1 MQRCRTESK
10 TFDLAIPAIGGIA
23 MSISIKRHPRLVA
36 LFLMLSA
43 AVLSLNIAT
52 SAQDNSKCKTE
63 PQKINQAMDQSATLT
78 ATLIDAEKNDM
89 EKTATVQVKVT
100 GVNLIDPAMSN
111 KRPTKGQGHLHY
123 QIDGGPVIATTTP
136 KLSFHEL
143 TSGKHKIMVMLANN
157 DHSPAGPQQTL
168 EVTVP

>member
-1 MQRCRTESK
+1 
-10 TFDLAIPAIGGIA
+10 

-52 SAQDNSKCKTE
+52 SAQDKSKTE

-78 ATLIDAEKNDM
+78 AALIDAEKNAM

-143 TSGKHKIMVMLANN
+143 TSGKHKIIVMLANN

>member
-1 MQRCRTESK
+1 
-10 TFDLAIPAIGGIA
+10 

-36 LFLMLSA
+36 FFLMLSA

-52 SAQDNSKCKTE
+52 SAQDKSKTE

-78 ATLIDAEKNDM
+78 AALIDAEKNAM

-143 TSGKHKIMVMLANN
+143 TSGKHKIIVMLANN

>member
-1 MQRCRTESK
+1 
-10 TFDLAIPAIGGIA
+10 
-23 MSISIKRHPRLVA
+23 MSITIQQKLRWVA
-36 LFLMLSA
+36 LFSMLSA
-43 AVLSLNIAT
+43 TVLSLNIAT
-52 SAQDNSKCKTE
+52 IAQEKSRRQTE
-63 PQKINQAMDQSATLT
+63 PQKINQAMGHSATLT
-78 ATLIDAEKNDM
+78 AALIDAEKNATQ
-89 EKTATVQVKVT
+89 KTATVQVKVT

-143 TSGKHKIMVMLANN
+143 TPGKHAIVVMLANN